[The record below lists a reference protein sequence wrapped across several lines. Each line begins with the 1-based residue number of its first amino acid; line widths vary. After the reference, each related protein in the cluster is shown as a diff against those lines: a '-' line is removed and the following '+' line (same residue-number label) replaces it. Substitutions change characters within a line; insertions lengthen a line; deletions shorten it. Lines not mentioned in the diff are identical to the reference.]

1 MEKKRVETIVW
12 LLLDRLRA
20 RWKEFMVDD
29 DVGVSFSTAGR
40 GYWRTFYVRAEDFP
54 LIIIIFYDFFC
65 ENGTFQ
71 RRNR

>member
-1 MEKKRVETIVW
+1 
-12 LLLDRLRA
+12 
-20 RWKEFMVDD
+20 MVDD